1 MEKTITLDPKVLR
14 EECLSFGLCIRVCLD
29 LIKEQKEEADPKAYE
44 GVILVTSAFLY
55 GEALGG
61 VNDAIYA
68 SALAY
73 ERRQMEKLD
82 GSLATFP
89 AWGEEEESET
99 QRLSDA
105 FFALYAL
112 YLGHKE
118 GQPEDYLGPIL
129 FFSGA
134 INEDIAE
141 GYNKKKGDPHYDAY
155 YIELSSYPFA
165 QAMKKTA
172 TQFYDAVH
180 VVEEA

>member
-1 MEKTITLDPKVLR
+1 MEKTITLDPKTLR

-29 LIKEQKEEADPKAYE
+29 LIKEQKEEIDEKSRE
-44 GVILVTSAFLY
+44 GVILIAAAFLY
-55 GEALGG
+55 GEAIGNP
-61 VNDAIYA
+61 NDAIYA

-73 ERRQMEKLD
+73 ERRELEKID
-82 GSLATFP
+82 GSLASFP

-105 FFALYAL
+105 FFAVYSL
-112 YLGHKE
+112 YLGHQE
-118 GQPEDYLGPIL
+118 GRPEDYLGPIL

-134 INEDIAE
+134 INEDISE
-141 GYNKKKGDPHYDAY
+141 GYSKKKGDPHYDAY

-172 TQFYDAVH
+172 TQFFDAVH